1 MTGSVSSAETRLT
14 RLLGRLLT
22 AAEASLAA
30 GDLEPARV
38 AAEEVRAVDPDN
50 ERAAAV
56 LRRVVA
62 RHIGPSGER
71 VLMTLLFSDLVGSTL
86 LSEQTEPEQLRDLY
100 AFYRAAARTA
110 VQRYRGYVL
119 QYAGDGILAGFGY
132 PEPHE
137 DDPRRAV
144 LAGLDLVV
152 ALRDARADLLR
163 RFGAAPEVRVGIHTG
178 RVVVTDLSGDTT
190 VGDRDSVVGLVPNLA
205 ARIQQAAEPGSVVIS
220 DVTHELVDV
229 DFHVRPLGE
238 HRFKGITRPVEV
250 FAVERPRFAAARF
263 EAERYRK
270 AGLEGRDAPRDRLL
284 AAWEA
289 LGSPSSLPT
298 PRTRS
303 SMRPTG
309 QSDTLE

>member
-1 MTGSVSSAETRLT
+1 MTGTVSAEARLT
-14 RLLGRLLT
+14 PLLERLLT
-22 AAEASLAA
+22 AAEASLAV

-50 ERAAAV
+50 EPAAAV
-56 LRRVVA
+56 LRGVPA
-62 RHIGPSGER
+62 RHLAPSGER
-71 VLMTLLFSDLVGSTL
+71 ALMTLLFADLVASTL

-110 VQRYRGYVL
+110 VQRYRGHVL

-144 LAGLDLVV
+144 LAGLDLTV
-152 ALRDARADLLR
+152 AMRDASAELLR

-178 RVVVTDLSGDTT
+178 RVIVTDLSADTT

-205 ARIQQAAEPGSVVIS
+205 ARIQQAADPGTVVIS
-220 DVTHELVDV
+220 DVTQELVDV
-229 DFHVRPLGE
+229 DFHVRSLGE
-238 HRFKGITRPVEV
+238 RRLKGISRPVEG
-250 FAVERPRFAAARF
+250 FAGERPRFAAAPF

-270 AGLEGRDAPRDRLL
+270 AGLFGRDEPRGRLL
-284 AAWEA
+284 AAWEG
-289 LGSPSSLPT
+289 LGAATEGATFLVE
-298 PRTRS
+298 
-303 SMRPTG
+303 G
-309 QSDTLE
+309 E